1 MSAPTPIDAE
11 IAAFLAALRADWQA
25 HPPLDT
31 LSAPDARRVAEAVR
45 ARWRQG
51 GPRMAEVT
59 EWVAQTEAGPITAR
73 LYRPNG
79 LPPGPAP
86 TLIYLHGGGFVFFS
100 LDTHDR
106 LMREYA
112 DRGGFAVLGLDYPL
126 SPEARYPLALDRIVA
141 FITSLARDG
150 AERGIDP
157 ARIAIGGD
165 SAGANLSLAACL
177 RLRDMDA
184 AQPIRALLSNYGAFA
199 RDVSDADERA
209 HGGADAI
216 LTQAEMLWYFEQY
229 VAAPTGG
236 AEPYAEPL
244 HAADLTRLPPMLLI
258 VPDRD
263 VLAPQSF
270 ALAERLAEARVAAEI
285 AVYPGATHSFLE
297 AMSVSRLA
305 CDAIAQAADWIGVR
319 LGSGSGEMSGAS

>member
-1 MSAPTPIDAE
+1 MSTPTPIDAE

-51 GPRMAEVT
+51 GPEMGEVT
-59 EWVAQTEAGPITAR
+59 EWEAQTKSGPITAR
-73 LYRPNG
+73 LYRPKG
-79 LPPGPAP
+79 LQPGPAP

-126 SPEARYPLALDRIVA
+126 SPEARYPAALDRIVA
-141 FITSLARDG
+141 FIEALTRDG

-157 ARIAIGGD
+157 ARIALGGD
-165 SAGANLSLAACL
+165 SAGANLALAACL
-177 RLRDMDA
+177 RLRDTGA
-184 AQPIRALLSNYGAFA
+184 TQVVRAVLSNYGAFS
-199 RDVSDADERA
+199 REVSDADERA

-216 LTQAEMLWYFEQY
+216 LTQAEMLWYFDQY
-229 VAAPTGG
+229 LAAPTDRDD
-236 AEPYAEPL
+236 PYAEPL
-244 HAADLTRLPPMLLI
+244 HARDLTRLPPVLLI

-263 VLAPQSF
+263 VLAAQSL
-270 ALAERLAEARVAAEI
+270 ALAERLSEAQGSVEV
-285 AVYPGATHSFLE
+285 AVYAGATHSFLE
-297 AMSVSRLA
+297 AMSVSQLA
-305 CDAIAQAADWIGVR
+305 REAIARTADWMAVR
-319 LGSGSGEMSGAS
+319 LVA